1 MHWLNYHHLYYFWIT
16 AKEGSITGAS
26 KKLGIGQPTISTQ
39 IKNLEESLNQSV
51 LKREGKRLHL
61 TEAGRVVLD
70 YANQIFTLGNE
81 LMEVIKD
88 GNLFRRPHI
97 QFGALDSVPK
107 SFIQLLIHSAQKI
120 CPCTIAVLEG
130 EGDYLFR
137 ELVAHRIDLVIS
149 NFPPTIGDSKEYF
162 SRFLAKYPISIF
174 ATKNFKFLK
183 RKFPKSL
190 HEQPFIMPSLHSKL
204 RHDLNHFF
212 QINNIFVDVVIETQ
226 DTSIQKMLAIEG
238 MGLVALPEFAG
249 KELVSEG
256 KLIKIG
262 TLRGVME
269 DFWLVSSPR
278 NIPNPIAVAL
288 MKNFELNTQYGFTTF
303 IF

>member
-39 IKNLEESLNQSV
+39 IKNLEDALNQSV
-51 LKREGKRLHL
+51 FSREGKRLNL
-61 TEAGRVVLD
+61 TETGRVVLD

-81 LMEVIKD
+81 LMEVVKD
-88 GNLFRRPHI
+88 GNFSRRPHI

-107 SFIQLLIHSAQKI
+107 SFVKMLIHSAQKI

-130 EGDYLFR
+130 EGEYLFR
-137 ELVAHRIDLVIS
+137 ELEAHRIDLVIS
-149 NFPPTIGDSKEYF
+149 NFPPTVGESREYF
-162 SRFLAKYPISIF
+162 SRFLAKFPISIF
-174 ATKNFKFLK
+174 ATKKFESLK
-183 RKFPKSL
+183 RDFPKSL
-190 HEQPFIMPSLHSKL
+190 NEQPFIMPSLHSKL

-212 QINNIFVDVVIETQ
+212 KINNISVDVLIETQ
-226 DTSIQKMLAIEG
+226 DTSIQKLLGIES
-238 MGLVALPEFAG
+238 MGLVCLPEFAG

-256 KLIKIG
+256 KLVKIG

-278 NIPNPIAVAL
+278 KIPNPIAVTL
-288 MKNFELNTQYGFTTF
+288 MKNFELKT
-303 IF
+303 

>member
-39 IKNLEESLNQSV
+39 IKNLEGALNQDVFS
-51 LKREGKRLHL
+51 REGKRLNL
-61 TEAGRVVLD
+61 TEAGKVVMD

-88 GNLFRRPHI
+88 GNLSRRPHI

-107 SFIQLLIHSAQKI
+107 SFVQMLIHSAQEI

-137 ELVAHRIDLVIS
+137 ELETHRIDLVIS
-149 NFPPTIGDSKEYF
+149 NYPPTIGDTREFF
-162 SRFLAKYPISIF
+162 SRYLAKFPISIF
-174 ATKNFKFLK
+174 ATKKFISLK
-183 RKFPKSL
+183 HDFPKSL
-190 HEQPFIMPSLHSKL
+190 NEQPLIMPSLHSKL

-212 QINNIFVDVVIETQ
+212 KTNNIFVDVLIETQ
-226 DTSIQKMLAIEG
+226 DTSIQKLLAVEG
-238 MGLVALPEFAG
+238 MGLVPLPEFAG

-256 KLIKIG
+256 KLVKVG
-262 TLRGVME
+262 TLGGVTE
-269 DFWLVSSPR
+269 EFWLVSSPR
-278 NIPNPIAVAL
+278 KIPNPIAVTL
-288 MKNFELNTQYGFTTF
+288 MKNFELKT
-303 IF
+303 